1 MRVFDVINEKIN
13 SKIENEDRKRHN
25 HRNKKILNAQ
35 NIQGLSKCNKS
46 EKNAVN
52 EAKEPLG

>member
-1 MRVFDVINEKIN
+1 MKIGTDRITEKN
-13 SKIENEDRKRHN
+13 
-25 HRNKKILNAQ
+25 ILNAQ

-52 EAKEPLG
+52 EAKEPLGYSP

>member
-1 MRVFDVINEKIN
+1 MDIGTDMLT
-13 SKIENEDRKRHN
+13 ENN
-25 HRNKKILNAQ
+25 ILNAQ
-35 NIQGLSKCNKS
+35 NIKGVSKCDKS